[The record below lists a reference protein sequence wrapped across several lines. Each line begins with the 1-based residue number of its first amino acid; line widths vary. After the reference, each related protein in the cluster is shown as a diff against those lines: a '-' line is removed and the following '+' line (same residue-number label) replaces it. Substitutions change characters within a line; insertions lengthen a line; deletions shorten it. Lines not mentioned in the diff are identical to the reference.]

1 MYRFGGVLNRQHKH
15 ILQFVIYY
23 CQQNRISDNYTQ
35 WCSMIM
41 VEMQN
46 LGSYGGNLGVSR
58 WVAGKY
64 GKGSME
70 VLGQ

>member
-1 MYRFGGVLNRQHKH
+1 
-15 ILQFVIYY
+15 
-23 CQQNRISDNYTQ
+23 
-35 WCSMIM
+35 M

>member
-1 MYRFGGVLNRQHKH
+1 
-15 ILQFVIYY
+15 
-23 CQQNRISDNYTQ
+23 
-35 WCSMIM
+35 MIM

-70 VLGQ
+70 VLGAWAGANAGKLDKSDWTERDHMGQNIRKMFVG